1 MLSLKSDLK
10 RSMNLSQISS
20 KTKSSCHIVTCH
32 GRRSF
37 LLESPTN
44 SGQAANQSQV
54 LYSNWPFNHLF
65 DIIHMEKPTSFVLVL
80 RMFL

>member
-1 MLSLKSDLK
+1 MEEG
-10 RSMNLSQISS
+10 M
-20 KTKSSCHIVTCH
+20 
-32 GRRSF
+32 SF

-65 DIIHMEKPTSFVLVL
+65 DIIHMEKLTSFVLVL